1 MTRSTA
7 PKRYS
12 PETLTAFMRRLGTER
27 ARLRP
32 ERVVRVL
39 VSPEAHTAL
48 EELSKRIYGRELAA
62 VVDVAVLADDSCDR
76 AEVRC
81 ETF

>member
-1 MTRSTA
+1 MTRSTS

-39 VSPEAHTAL
+39 VSPEARTAL
-48 EELSKRIYGRELAA
+48 EELSQRLYGRELAA
-62 VVDVAVLADDSCDR
+62 VVDVAVLADESCDR
-76 AEVRC
+76 AEMRC